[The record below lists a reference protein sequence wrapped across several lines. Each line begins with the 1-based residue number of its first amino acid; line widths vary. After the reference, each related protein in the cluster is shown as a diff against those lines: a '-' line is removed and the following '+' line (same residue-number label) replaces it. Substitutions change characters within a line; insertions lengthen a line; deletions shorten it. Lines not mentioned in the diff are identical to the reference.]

1 MGTGFNEK
9 EELRGESH
17 YTLVTYPV
25 IRLMAGNNSE
35 ASKDLSVLS
44 D

>member
-9 EELRGESH
+9 EELRGESRC
-17 YTLVTYPV
+17 TVTYPV
-25 IRLMAGNNSE
+25 IRLMARNNSE